1 MREFLTKLTVNL
13 NIQQNKKI
21 ICIKPGQKGIN
32 VLNENIKAWQ
42 NFDAVIST
50 IPSPQNFI

>member
-21 ICIKPGQKGIN
+21 ISIKPGQKGIN
-32 VLNENIKAWQ
+32 VLSENIKSLAK
-42 NFDAVIST
+42 F
-50 IPSPQNFI
+50 